1 MDQQQKIKVG
11 NRKTKAKTEWLSEWP
26 LTPHT
31 DDILVHIIHYMYC
44 IANDMISF
52 ELQDNNQLWPWWFPS
67 LNKCTAL
74 HYGCYD
80 IVMTWKNCLSIFTVE
95 FCNILIFSWRKFF
108 MFSSSGLQGE
118 SDSSEIVLGPFWRDY
133 FCSNIYGIE
142 FDPINQSQSI
152 LMPLTWGFHFDTQ

>member
-1 MDQQQKIKVG
+1 
-11 NRKTKAKTEWLSEWP
+11 
-26 LTPHT
+26 
-31 DDILVHIIHYMYC
+31 
-44 IANDMISF
+44 MISF
-52 ELQDNNQLWPWWFPS
+52 ELQDKNQLWPWWFPS

-80 IVMTWKNCLSIFTVE
+80 IVMTWKKCLSIFTVE

-142 FDPINQSQSI
+142 FDPLKSESVYLNAFDFSFWHTVNIAGKGTSSVSI
-152 LMPLTWGFHFDTQ
+152 CLFALNFSWGAQDETQMITEWRFRMMWCWCWDV